1 MSGLDI
7 TPKPASGRQL
17 IDGYGGGGFKIAGQR
32 YSGSVI
38 VFPTRTLAW
47 PVTGVDQITR
57 ASLSPLLDRVQTAE
71 ETVRILVLGSGRR
84 FQPPPATLAAQL
96 SEAGIALEW
105 MDTGAACRTFNVLLL
120 EDRDVA
126 AALLA
131 VD

>member
-57 ASLSPLLDRVQTAE
+57 ASLSPS
-71 ETVRILVLGSGRR
+71 GSSSS
-84 FQPPPATLAAQL
+84 AA
-96 SEAGIALEW
+96 G
-105 MDTGAACRTFNVLLL
+105 GASSPRPRL
-120 EDRDVA
+120 
-126 AALLA
+126 
-131 VD
+131 